1 MVNIKKQHK
10 DDNSFKY
17 PSYLN
22 SLSEKDLRSLRDDEI
37 KNLGNDTVE
46 EDYFDEE
53 IVEISYPKE
62 NSFESIDITIY
73 FKDKKSD

>member
-1 MVNIKKQHK
+1 MVNIKKQYK
-10 DDNSFKY
+10 DDNSFKHS
-17 PSYLN
+17 SYLN
-22 SLSEKDLRSLRDDEI
+22 TLSEEDLRSLRE
-37 KNLGNDTVE
+37 NLGNDTVE